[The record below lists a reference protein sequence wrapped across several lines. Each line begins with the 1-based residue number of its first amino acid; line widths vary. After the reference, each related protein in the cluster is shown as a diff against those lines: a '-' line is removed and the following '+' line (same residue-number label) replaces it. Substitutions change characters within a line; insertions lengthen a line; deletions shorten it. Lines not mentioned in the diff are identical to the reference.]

1 MSTTI
6 YTASGID
13 FQERVLYE
21 NDDGTIK
28 DLTGYTSDIKVAKYF
43 NSTPIITITG
53 VVEIPATNGIVK
65 YSAPKESLSVLGF
78 GSYFYSR
85 YLYDSEGEVKSVVS
99 GNFVIIPSVI

>member
-13 FQERVLYE
+13 FEERVLYE
-21 NDDGTIK
+21 NNDGTVK
-28 DLTGYTSDIKVAKYF
+28 DLTGYTSNIKVAKYF

-53 VVEIPATNGIVK
+53 VVETPPTSGIVK
-65 YSAPKESLSVLGF
+65 YSATKESLSVLGF

-85 YLYDSEGEVKSVVS
+85 YLYDSEGEVKSVTT
-99 GNFVIIPSVI
+99 GNFVITPSVG